1 MFNDRTI
8 NQQPIRATQHP
19 IESLQPLFTV
29 KVHAGF
35 PSPATDYLE
44 PSLDLNA
51 HLVPNKSATFFFTV
65 AGDSMSGA
73 GILDGDR
80 VVVDRS
86 VDAEHNHIVIAIYN
100 NEYTLKR
107 LYKFAGVIELR
118 PENPAFNSI
127 RMEEGDE
134 LVIWGVV
141 VGVIRKL
148 RV

>member
-1 MFNDRTI
+1 MFLDRTI
-8 NQQPIRATQHP
+8 DQQPVRATQHP
-19 IESLQPLFTV
+19 IASYQPLFVV

-44 PSLDLNA
+44 PSLDLNT

-65 AGDSMSGA
+65 SGDSMSGA
-73 GILDGDR
+73 GILDGDK

-86 VDAEHNHIVIAIYN
+86 VDPQHRHIVIAIYN

-107 LYKFAGVIELR
+107 LFIQGGVIELQ
-118 PENPAFNSI
+118 PENPAFQPI
-127 RMEEGDE
+127 RMEDGNE
-134 LVIWGVV
+134 LIIWGVV
-141 VGVIRKL
+141 VGVIRKM